1 MLLSIFVSVPFRL
14 FLLIAFVF
22 GSEIFKF
29 LRWRLTVD
37 YSVGVPLFFA
47 GLCRLL
53 VSECIPMDFGFSVYP
68 PLRFTFGWFSHVFQL
83 LLLVIV
89 LLWICFCCF
98 VIVAFV

>member
-1 MLLSIFVSVPFRL
+1 MYIFVSVPFRM
-14 FLLIAFVF
+14 FLLIDFVF

-29 LRWRLTVD
+29 LRWRLAVD

-47 GLCRLL
+47 GLYPL
-53 VSECIPMDFGFSVYP
+53 VSECIPMDFGFSVYS
-68 PLRFTFGWFSHVFQL
+68 PLRFTFGWFSFVFQL

-89 LLWICFCCF
+89 LLWICFCSF